1 VLLNS
6 VELYDSSFLYLR
18 DLTQADPYGVFPT
31 IAATLMIVLQ
41 RMMPMTGLDPTQQ
54 KIIQAMPFVFAFLM
68 YTFPSGLAVYI
79 SVNNTLSVIQ
89 QWYMNRR
96 FKTPPRGSESPV
108 LA

>member
-1 VLLNS
+1 
-6 VELYDSSFLYLR
+6 
-18 DLTQADPYGVFPT
+18 
-31 IAATLMIVLQ
+31 MIVLQ

-79 SVNNTLSVIQ
+79 AVNNTLSVAQ

-96 FKTPPRGSESPV
+96 FTMPPGASESPV